1 LSGLTT
7 PRLEKAC
14 QCDASSY
21 RAFQFDLPASER
33 HAQIGTLI
41 KEFGKQVGDKVA
53 CDFPDERQ
61 IPRREFLYSRYP
73 NLEPGAVRARPL
85 RV

>member
-1 LSGLTT
+1 MHTS
-7 PRLEKAC
+7 
-14 QCDASSY
+14 
-21 RAFQFDLPASER
+21 LPV
-33 HAQIGTLI
+33 LI

-73 NLEPGAVRARPL
+73 NLEPEAVRARPL